1 MHRVKLAGGLTAA
14 LSWPADMPQDR
25 LKSFA
30 EFWPFYVR
38 EHRRRATRFWHF
50 CGSSLAL
57 LVVVG
62 ALAMRYWLLLLAAP
76 VCGYAFAWL
85 SHWLVEKNRPAT
97 FAYPLWSLAAD
108 FKMWWLIATGRMGA
122 ETRRILGE

>member
-1 MHRVKLAGGLTAA
+1 MATE
-14 LSWPADMPQDR
+14 R
-25 LKSFA
+25 LQSFA
-30 EFWPFYVR
+30 EFWPYYVR

-50 CGSSLAL
+50 CGTSLAL
-57 LVVVG
+57 GVLVF
-62 ALAMRYWLLLLAAP
+62 AAASRQWLVLLAAP

-85 SHWLVEKNRPAT
+85 SHLLVERNRPAT

-108 FKMWWLIATGRMGA
+108 FKMWLLIATGRMGA